1 MLYIVGQV
9 KYTNKDH
16 NGDYATIVGAPLAGA
31 HVRHNAA
38 AHIPMRRLP
47 PLGHPCVGA
56 LLMIRSKRA
65 PT

>member
-38 AHIPMRRLP
+38 AHIQI
-47 PLGHPCVGA
+47 G
-56 LLMIRSKRA
+56 RA
-65 PT
+65 SCRERV